1 VIGLQVA
8 MVFEVAKGVDYYL
21 PVAYWI
27 ASQ

>member
-1 VIGLQVA
+1 VA

-21 PVAYWI
+21 AVACLI